1 MNKYWVVTRT
11 AQVWDEF
18 RLYEAASEDEAIE
31 QARDD
36 DYFNYAAMVSEEIA
50 YSRIAREDEL
60 DVQLRGWHE
69 SQTGTN

>member
-1 MNKYWVVTRT
+1 MKKYWVVTRT

-18 RLYEAASEDEAIE
+18 RLYETTSEDDAIK

-36 DYFNYAAMVSEEIA
+36 EYFDYAQMVSEEIE

-60 DVQLRGWHE
+60 DSETIRLRE
-69 SQTGTN
+69 LI